1 MAGYLAS
8 IIKDKDIEIQAKD
21 VELKQFNKREG
32 EMKDMLQKYELLSK
46 ATKQVEASVETS
58 VNQMTADFRRSG
70 LEHNVR
76 SDIRKW

>member
-32 EMKDMLQKYELLSK
+32 EMKDMLQKYELLNK
-46 ATKQVEASVETS
+46 ATKQVESNVEKS

-70 LEHNVR
+70 LE
-76 SDIRKW
+76 